1 MTNFIEL
8 NIQDSVS
15 SLSMIDNES
24 HFKPFSSDLRHDVIE
39 RIDIPETL
47 RYCQE
52 CGINESVVP
61 IAYNGFCKHCAELHQ
76 YDNY

>member
-8 NIQDSVS
+8 NIESPVS

-24 HFKPFSSDLRHDVIE
+24 HFKPFLSDSIHFISE
-39 RIDIPETL
+39 RIDIPETM

-52 CGINESVVP
+52 CGIADEIVP
-61 IAYNGFCKHCAELHQ
+61 IAYNGYCKHCAELHQ